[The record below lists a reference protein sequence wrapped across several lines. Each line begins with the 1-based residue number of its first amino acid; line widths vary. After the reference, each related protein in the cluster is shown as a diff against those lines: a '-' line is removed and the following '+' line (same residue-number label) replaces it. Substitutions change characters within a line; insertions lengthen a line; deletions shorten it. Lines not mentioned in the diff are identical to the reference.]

1 MSHFVH
7 IMGRA
12 YALSD
17 LMESEGGYNAVLER
31 AKRTAGYAECGCVP
45 RPPYPKLQ
53 IRRHGT
59 SYLLARWPDQA
70 HLHAKAC
77 PFGRAWA
84 ARSED
89 AEATAPFVLRDGVL
103 DIRLDLALTVLPR
116 AMPPATAQVQYGEAR
131 GAGRRSAGLLAFLEY
146 AWAAAGLNSWSANER
161 RSWANCWS
169 RLTAELGN
177 GQINGQPAA
186 DILHI
191 IRRYEPDKRAEIN
204 DALDTFLDR
213 LKSIADKKRRG
224 LVIGEIQS
232 LEPSQF
238 GGVLVLRQNSRRY
251 YLSEEGYRRTLQA
264 HGTALSGI
272 GRHGARCVAILAV
285 GHSDKGY
292 LKAVE
297 VAAMLTNAVF
307 IPGDS
312 SYELAMA
319 DRLIREGRAFVKPLR
334 HVDQAPVHP
343 DFVLR
348 DTAKETVIEVYG
360 MVGNAEYDRKVTEKR
375 QHYARLAT
383 PVVEWIPPGQALESV
398 VLPPIKR
405 GA

>member
-1 MSHFVH
+1 
-7 IMGRA
+7 MGRA

-31 AKRTAGYAECGCVP
+31 AKRTAGYAECGCAA
-45 RPPYPKLQ
+45 RPPLPKLQ

-70 HLHAKAC
+70 HLHTKAC

-84 ARSED
+84 GRSED
-89 AEATAPFVLRDGVL
+89 AEATAPFMLRNGVL

-116 AMPPATAQVQYGEAR
+116 ALPAAPAQVPSGEAR
-131 GAGRRSAGLLAFLEY
+131 GAGRRTAGLLAFLEY
-146 AWAAAGLNSWSANER
+146 AWEAAGLNSWSANER
-161 RSWANCWS
+161 RTWASCWS

-204 DALDTFLDR
+204 HELDTFLDR
-213 LKSIADKKRRG
+213 LKSNADEKRRG
-224 LVIGEIQS
+224 VVIGEIQS

-238 GGVLVLRQNSRRY
+238 GGVLVLRQNNRRY
-251 YLSEEGYRRTLQA
+251 YLSQAAYKATLQA

-285 GHSDKGY
+285 SHSDKRY

-307 IPGDS
+307 IPCDS

-319 DRLIREGRAFVKPLR
+319 DRLIREARAFIKPLR
-334 HVDQAPVHP
+334 HVDQAAVHP

-348 DTAKETVIEVYG
+348 DTGKETVIEVYG

-375 QHYARLAT
+375 QHYARLPT
-383 PVVEWIPPGQALESV
+383 PVVEWIPPGQALERV